1 MSVCVCVCF
10 SSIVYVCVC
19 VCVCVMCTYV
29 FVFLLGDS
37 LPPSMVC
44 IFYTITVPLS
54 PSLLHLIPGSLTS
67 PVKKK
72 RKVCPCVLLLP
83 YQIAILSDE

>member
-1 MSVCVCVCF
+1 MCLCVYGCVFPVLCM
-10 SSIVYVCVC
+10 CVC

-54 PSLLHLIPGSLTS
+54 PSLLHDTWLPHIPCEEEEKGVSL
-67 PVKKK
+67 
-72 RKVCPCVLLLP
+72 CVTAT
-83 YQIAILSDE
+83 ISNSNSE

>member
-1 MSVCVCVCF
+1 MGVFFQYCV
-10 SSIVYVCVC
+10 Y

-29 FVFLLGDS
+29 FVFLLVDS
-37 LPPSMVC
+37 LPPSKVC
-44 IFYTITVPLS
+44 ITVPLS
-54 PSLLHLIPGSLTS
+54 PSLLHQIPGSLTS